1 MTTALQQAFQIAS
14 ALPREQQDSLA
25 AILIEEMA
33 SDERWHTSFAHSQD
47 ALAKLAA
54 EALAEDARG
63 ETRDLDELP

>member
-14 ALPREQQDSLA
+14 ALPQEQQDSLV
-25 AILIEEMA
+25 AILIEELA
-33 SDERWHTSFAHSQD
+33 SDERWQASFARSQD

-63 ETRDLDELP
+63 ETRDLDESL